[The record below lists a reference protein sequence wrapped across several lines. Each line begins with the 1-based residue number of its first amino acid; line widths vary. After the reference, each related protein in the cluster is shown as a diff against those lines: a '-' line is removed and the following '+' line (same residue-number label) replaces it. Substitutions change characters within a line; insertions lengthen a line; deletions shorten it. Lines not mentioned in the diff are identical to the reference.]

1 MMDIKPQVV
10 YFGDEQEL
18 VDLVTANLSNRF
30 EITPVMGMTDLDDML
45 DVLRRIKPDYVLI
58 DPRLPNLDHQQLH
71 HRIKTD
77 AELEGI
83 QILIVSDDA

>member
-1 MMDIKPQVV
+1 MMDVKPQVV
-10 YFGDEQEL
+10 YFGGEQEL
-18 VDLVTANLSNRF
+18 VDLVTANLSRRF
-30 EITPVMGMTDLDDML
+30 EITPVIGMIDLDDVL
-45 DVLRRIKPDYVLI
+45 HVLRQIKPDYVII

-77 AELEGI
+77 AELGGI

>member
-1 MMDIKPQVV
+1 MTDIKPLVV

-30 EITPVMGMTDLDDML
+30 EITPVIGMTDLDDVL

-71 HRIKTD
+71 HRMKTD
-77 AELEGI
+77 SELEGT
-83 QILIVSDDA
+83 QILIISDDA